1 MQKLFQPYRKTPRE
15 AKIYRETE
23 NEQFSTVIRR
33 EFLNLAAFPAEN
45 GFFLSC
51 SLACRTRSLPGDWH
65 RRINPAF
72 LTVMYIHSGTTL
84 LRIND
89 ESWRTEPGDIVL
101 IPPRSDSSEFG
112 TETAGERSGI
122 ILYGGMLEGI
132 VTQCGGIYL
141 RTDPRRV
148 WEKRIL
154 SICGGAKRSAR
165 EIAVECYSLLDELL
179 QPAPENGIPPELAE
193 IQRKI
198 CGNLDKPL
206 PLNALAKE
214 AGMSLSAMNRLF
226 REYLKMPPHRY
237 IREQRMRA
245 AEEMLRL
252 NALSVKETAAA
263 AGYENALNFSTEF
276 RKFYG
281 YPPSAVK
288 RRS

>member
-33 EFLNLAAFPAEN
+33 EFLSLAAFPAGH

-101 IPPRSDSSEFG
+101 IPPRSDSEFG

-141 RTDPRRV
+141 RTDPRKV

>member
-101 IPPRSDSSEFG
+101 IPPRSDSEFG

-132 VTQCGGIYL
+132 VTLCGGIYL

>member
-101 IPPRSDSSEFG
+101 IPPRSDSEFG

-206 PLNALAKE
+206 LLNALAKE

>member
-101 IPPRSDSSEFG
+101 IPPRSDSEFG
-112 TETAGERSGI
+112 TETVGERSGI

>member
-101 IPPRSDSSEFG
+101 IPPRSDSEFG

-281 YPPSAVK
+281 YPPSAVRK
-288 RRS
+288 RS

>member
-89 ESWRTEPGDIVL
+89 ESWRTEAGDLVL
-101 IPPRSDSSEFG
+101 IPPHSDSEFG
-112 TETAGERSGI
+112 TETTGERSGI
-122 ILYGGMLEGI
+122 ILCGGMLEGI

>member
-72 LTVMYIHSGTTL
+72 LTIMYIHSGTTL

-101 IPPRSDSSEFG
+101 IPPRSDSEFG

>member
-101 IPPRSDSSEFG
+101 IPPRSDSEFG

-198 CGNLDKPL
+198 YGNLDKPL

>member
-101 IPPRSDSSEFG
+101 IPPRSDSEFG

-206 PLNALAKE
+206 PLNELAKE
-214 AGMSLSAMNRLF
+214 AGMSLSGMNRLF

-281 YPPSAVK
+281 YPPSAVRK
-288 RRS
+288 RS

>member
-101 IPPRSDSSEFG
+101 IPPRSDSEFG

-206 PLNALAKE
+206 FLNALAKE